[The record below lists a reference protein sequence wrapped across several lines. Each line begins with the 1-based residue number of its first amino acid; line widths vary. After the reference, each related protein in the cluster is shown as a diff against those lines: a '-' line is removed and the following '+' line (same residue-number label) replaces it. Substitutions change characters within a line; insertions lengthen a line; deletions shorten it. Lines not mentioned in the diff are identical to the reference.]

1 MLTSAQRI
9 TVEDFRF
16 PQKFFF
22 FDLKIKIYFEIA
34 KSFEIESMSLYV
46 INFIIDML
54 GKLDKLG

>member
-9 TVEDFRF
+9 TVVDFRF
-16 PQKFFF
+16 PQKNFF
-22 FDLKIKIYFEIA
+22 FDLKNKIYFEIA
-34 KSFEIESMSLYV
+34 NSFEIESMSLYA